1 MPSIPKRVET
11 RLIAGIKKFQPV
23 LTMAKSKDVN
33 ESDTVV
39 ILNDLLADV
48 FGYEKYVEITSEFA
62 IRSTYCDLAIT
73 LDGKLA
79 VLVEAKAI
87 GIELKDAH
95 VKQAID
101 YAANQGVDWV
111 VLSNG
116 ISWRI
121 YKVIFAKPIDQE
133 LVCEFDFSSLDPKD
147 ETHLQFL
154 FLLTKEG
161 WAKSAVG
168 DFLQQ
173 KQALSRFHIGA
184 AILSESVLSTIKREL
199 KRVSPDVRIENDQI
213 KEVIT
218 QEVMKREILE
228 NEKYRLAQKA
238 IERAASKAARARKE
252 GDVDIPPNQA
262 QEAPSN
268 LSLTTPTVASEVPS
282 NSPSAQSV
290 Q

>member
-23 LTMAKSKDVN
+23 LTMAKNKDVN

-62 IRSTYCDLAIT
+62 IRNTYCDLAIT
-73 LDGKLA
+73 LEGKLA
-79 VLVEAKAI
+79 VLIEAKAI
-87 GIELKDAH
+87 GIELKDVH

-116 ISWRI
+116 IHWRI

-133 LVCEFDFSSLDPKD
+133 LVCEFDFSILDPKD

-154 FLLTKEG
+154 YLLTKEG

-173 KQALSRFHIGA
+173 KQALSRFHISA
-184 AILSESVLSTIKREL
+184 AILSESVLNAIKREL

-213 KEVIT
+213 EQVIT

-228 NEKYRLAQKA
+228 NEKYRLAEKA
-238 IERAASKAARARKE
+238 IGRAASKAARVRK
-252 GDVDIPPNQA
+252 GD
-262 QEAPSN
+262 EAGETTTKMAESPVIALIASPIVVIGAAAG
-268 LSLTTPTVASEVPS
+268 LSPESIV
-282 NSPSAQSV
+282 
-290 Q
+290 